1 LMIREGKKP
10 DTRARDAACLP
21 AREASRRR
29 QWGLGSGSSARLTRR
44 LRIRH
49 GKASR
54 RSARR
59 WSRVFVTFADLMGLL
74 ASFFV
79 MLVAFSTQDQ
89 AKLQVVAG
97 SMRMRSLSRIVSVIP
112 ALTGLAGHG
121 GNLRGVEA
129 HYARGD
135 QAEPQCRDC
144 RSGRALNVP

>member
-1 LMIREGKKP
+1 MAKRRG
-10 DTRARDAACLP
+10 
-21 AREASRRR
+21 EA
-29 QWGLGSGSSARLTRR
+29 
-44 LRIRH
+44 H
-49 GKASR
+49 GGGHG
-54 RSARR
+54 
-59 WSRVFVTFADLMGLL
+59 WFVTFADLMGLL

-112 ALTGLAGHG
+112 ALTGLAGHA

-129 HYARGD
+129 NYARGD